1 MQELELHL
9 GTLLLTFCGAPPN
22 WSHGATRL
30 LVTWTPASGGQQM
43 RRLLP
48 GLSAATCTGQCAA
61 ELKNEIY
68 SGF

>member
-1 MQELELHL
+1 LVSRGNQ
-9 GTLLLTFCGAPPN
+9 
-22 WSHGATRL
+22 L

-43 RRLLP
+43 RRLLA
-48 GLSAATCTGQCAA
+48 GLSAATGQCAA